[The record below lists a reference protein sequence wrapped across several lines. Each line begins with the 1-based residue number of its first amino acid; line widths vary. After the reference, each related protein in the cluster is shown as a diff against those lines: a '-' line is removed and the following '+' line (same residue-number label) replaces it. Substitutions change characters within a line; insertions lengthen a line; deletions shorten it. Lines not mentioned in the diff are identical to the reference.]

1 MKQGFEMPPHLHHQ
15 RGKHRRS
22 SRATESSSPAA
33 GNGYFS
39 TEHQARRLRLFLQE
53 LGPEHSSLALYLS
66 SRIDLLPAEFCRELA
81 LTPDAAPP
89 IPSDEIQRTMAEGLG
104 AQLERAFAGFDL
116 VPVESTLISQSH
128 RALLRTGVPVIVAVL
143 RPCFY
148 KLRGELDASQILDA
162 ETIADYCGE
171 WMTADL
177 LRDFITSLRRKTNLS
192 VAREGMELMARDAA
206 SFELLR
212 SRRSYSELS
221 TENLLTFEPL
231 KENEDEERLDR
242 ILDRHSRSND
252 AIARALCHVWLQQA
266 LHGRCFPVDAHLHNI
281 RVDEQNRIS
290 FLNCDLVGLPTGAKE
305 NLLSY
310 FNCMMADDP
319 DRAAMYLLREM
330 IPVQAARIDADSFR
344 SSFRQAAYFGM
355 LEPILGTNS
364 NSLAQMVFQH
374 WKTTLDHGYV
384 PKPHLLCF
392 YRGLFSIARTARKL
406 APESDP
412 LREGMEELRTSG
424 AFNQLREIMDWRYWF
439 QNSDKFASAMVQ
451 LPRTFD
457 DALTRA
463 SAPSGALPDDR
474 QPQSRANGPASPAL
488 LVLLSIALLVISQL
502 PQTHAWS
509 DKIIPAAL
517 MLAGLLV
524 LRGWGR

>member
-1 MKQGFEMPPHLHHQ
+1 MPPHLHH
-15 RGKHRRS
+15 RSGKHRRGN
-22 SRATESSSPAA
+22 RPAESSSSPP
-33 GNGYFS
+33 GTRS
-39 TEHQARRLRLFLQE
+39 LSPEHQARRLRLFLQE
-53 LGPEHSSLALYLS
+53 LGPEHSCLALYLS
-66 SRIDLLPAEFCRELA
+66 SRIDVLPAEFCRELA
-81 LTPDAAPP
+81 LTPDAEPHIPP
-89 IPSDEIQRTMAEGLG
+89 DEIQKIMVEGLG
-104 AQLERAFAGFDL
+104 AQLDRAFAEFNL

-128 RALLRTGVPVIVAVL
+128 CALLRTGVPVIVAVL

-148 KLRGELDASQILDA
+148 KLRGDLDASQILDV
-162 ETIADYCGE
+162 ESITDYCGE

-177 LRDFITSLRRKTNLS
+177 LRDFIISLRRKTSLS

-212 SRRSYSELS
+212 SHRSYSELS
-221 TENLLTFEPL
+221 TENLFTFGPL
-231 KENEDEERLDR
+231 EEDEEGLDR
-242 ILDRHSRSND
+242 IIDRRSRSRD
-252 AIARALCHVWLQQA
+252 TIARALCHIWLQQA

-281 RVDEQNRIS
+281 RVDQQNRIS

-330 IPVQAARIDADSFR
+330 IPVRATKVDADSFR

-392 YRGLFSIARTARKL
+392 YRGLFSIARTGRKL

-424 AFNQLREIMDWRYWF
+424 AFSQLREIMDWRYWF
-439 QNSDKFASAMVQ
+439 QNSDKFASAMVH

-457 DALTRA
+457 DALTRT
-463 SAPSGALPDDR
+463 SAPSGALPDER
-474 QPQSRANGPASPAL
+474 QPQLRVGSSASPAL
-488 LVLLSIALLVISQL
+488 LLVLSIALLVISQL

-509 DKIIPAAL
+509 DKIIPAVL

-524 LRGWGR
+524 LGGLGK

>member
-1 MKQGFEMPPHLHHQ
+1 MPHLYHR

-33 GNGYFS
+33 GGRPLS
-39 TEHQARRLRLFLQE
+39 PEHQARSLRLFLQK
-53 LGPEHSSLALYLS
+53 LGPEHSCLALYLS

-81 LTPDAAPP
+81 LTPDSAPP
-89 IPSDEIQRTMAEGLG
+89 MPPDEIQRIMVKGLG
-104 AQLERAFAGFDL
+104 TQLERAFAEFDL
-116 VPVESTLISQSH
+116 APLESTLISQSH
-128 RALLRTGVPVIVAVL
+128 RALLRTGMPVIVAVL

-148 KLRGELDASQILDA
+148 KLRGNLDASQMLDV

-171 WMTADL
+171 WMTSSL
-177 LRDFITSLRRKTNLS
+177 LQDFINSLRRKTSFS
-192 VAREGMELMARDAA
+192 VARDGMELMARDTA

-231 KENEDEERLDR
+231 EEEGLDR
-242 ILDRHSRSND
+242 ILESRSHRSN
-252 AIARALCHVWLQQA
+252 AAARALCHVWLHQA
-266 LHGRCFPVDAHLHNI
+266 LHGCCFPVDAHLHNI
-281 RVDEQNRIS
+281 QLDEQNRIS
-290 FLNCDLVGLPTGAKE
+290 FLNCDLVGLPSGAKE

-330 IPVQAARIDADSFR
+330 IPAQATKIDADSFR

-392 YRGLFSIARTARKL
+392 YRGLFSIARTVRKL

-412 LREGMEELRTSG
+412 LREGIEELRTSG

-463 SAPSGALPDDR
+463 SSPSGVLPEDR
-474 QPQSRANGPASPAL
+474 QPRSRASGPVSPVL
-488 LVLLSIALLVISQL
+488 FVLLSIALLVISQL

-509 DKIIPAAL
+509 DKVIPIVL

-524 LRGWGR
+524 LRGLGK